1 MGNAAPGRMVDE
13 DMLVLRKRM
22 YELLRLEGEL
32 MKNDVPLEEWTEWEK
47 RWYPT

>member
-1 MGNAAPGRMVDE
+1 MVDE

-32 MKNDVPLEEWTEWEK
+32 MKNDVPPVEWTEWEK